1 MKRLVRELR
10 LIPVVLLATASLL
23 GLKVLGIVLDGGFA
37 LGDDGASRP
46 STVVRADA
54 APRTGR
60 VLSEDRPAP
69 ASDARP
75 KTAWARDMFNFP
87 DVTGSI
93 DSDKPNAAKPADA
106 DQKPAAPATKP
117 ADSKPSET
125 KPADA
130 KPADAKPADAKPADA
145 KPADAKPGDAKP
157 ADPKGVAGGGT
168 VIPLD
173 ANGLQ
178 SPGERAVL
186 ERLGERRQ
194 ELDARAR
201 ELEIREN
208 LLKSAEKRLDSRV
221 NELKGMESEIGGAAQ
236 KRAESEAAALKGL
249 VSMYENMKPKDAAKI
264 FNRLDMSVL
273 IAVVSQI
280 KPRVMSDIMAQMQPD
295 VAQRLTVE
303 LASKALGVP
312 APAAPAAELPK
323 IEGQPR

>member
-37 LGDDGASRP
+37 LGDDSAGRP
-46 STVVRADA
+46 SPIVRADA

-69 ASDARP
+69 DARP
-75 KTAWARDMFNFP
+75 KGAWARDMFNFP

-106 DQKPAAPATKP
+106 PPTSKP
-117 ADSKPSET
+117 ADSKAPES
-125 KPADA
+125 
-130 KPADAKPADAKPADA
+130 
-145 KPADAKPGDAKP
+145 KPADAKPGDAKAGDAKPTDARP
-157 ADPKGVAGGGT
+157 ADAKPMPSGT

-173 ANGLQ
+173 TNGLQ

-194 ELDARAR
+194 ELDARSR
-201 ELEIREN
+201 EIEIREN

-236 KRAESEAAALKGL
+236 KRAENEAAALKGL
-249 VSMYENMKPKDAAKI
+249 VSMYEAMKPKDAAKI
-264 FNRLDMSVL
+264 FNRLDMGVL

-280 KPRVMSDIMAQMQPD
+280 KPRVMADIMAQMQPD

-303 LASKALGVP
+303 LASKALGVA
-312 APAAPAAELPK
+312 APAPAAELPK

>member
-46 STVVRADA
+46 SPVVRADA

-60 VLSEDRPAP
+60 VLSEDRQAP
-69 ASDARP
+69 DARP
-75 KTAWARDMFNFP
+75 KSAWAREMFNFP

-93 DSDKPNAAKPADA
+93 DSDKSNVAKPADA
-106 DQKPAAPATKP
+106 PPATKP
-117 ADSKPSET
+117 ADSKAPEG

-130 KPADAKPADAKPADA
+130 N
-145 KPADAKPGDAKP
+145 PGDAKP
-157 ADPKGVAGGGT
+157 ADARPSDAKTMPSGT

-173 ANGLQ
+173 TNGLQ

-194 ELDARAR
+194 ELDARSR

-221 NELKGMESEIGGAAQ
+221 NELKGMESEMGGSAQ

-249 VSMYENMKPKDAAKI
+249 VSMYEAMKPKDAAKI
-264 FNRLDMSVL
+264 FNRLDMNVL

-280 KPRVMSDIMAQMQPD
+280 KPRVMADIMAQMQPD

-303 LASKALGVP
+303 LASKALGVA
-312 APAAPAAELPK
+312 APAPAAELPK

>member
-1 MKRLVRELR
+1 MTRLIRDLR

-37 LGDDGASRP
+37 LGDESATQP
-46 STVVRADA
+46 VVRADA
-54 APRTGR
+54 APRRGR

-69 ASDARP
+69 ALDQRS

-93 DSDKPNAAKPADA
+93 DSDKPNAAK
-106 DQKPAAPATKP
+106 AAGNGPEAKS
-117 ADSKPSET
+117 AG
-125 KPADA
+125 AAAA
-130 KPADAKPADAKPADA
+130 KPADAKAPDGKPAEAKPADA

-157 ADPKGVAGGGT
+157 AEAKGMPSGT
-168 VIPLD
+168 VVPLD
-173 ANGLQ
+173 PNGLA

-201 ELEIREN
+201 EIEIREN
-208 LLKSAEKRLDSRV
+208 LLKSAEKRLDTRV
-221 NELKGMESEIGGAAQ
+221 NELKGMESELGGSAQ
-236 KRAESEAAALKGL
+236 KRAEAEAAALKGL
-249 VSMYENMKPKDAAKI
+249 VTMYESMKPKEAAKI

-273 IAVVSQI
+273 IAVVAQI
-280 KPRVMSDIMAQMQPD
+280 KPRVMADIMGQMQPE

-303 LASKALGVP
+303 LASKALGVA
-312 APAAPAAELPK
+312 APAPAAELPK
-323 IEGQPR
+323 IEGQAR